1 MLTMENNFAIFDE
14 AEIITMPM
22 NMFKWIES
30 FGQKGFEQV
39 MESLVQFDNDIQE
52 HDSIVFVTTN
62 PDPEYFLA
70 EIEEGSITMDDDI
83 ERDTLVIANLSK
95 IDVDTFLDYV
105 LEGKEIIKNKDL
117 KRIILHYEFV

>member
-22 NMFKWIES
+22 NIFKWIES

-39 MESLVQFDNDIQE
+39 MESLVQFDNHIE
-52 HDSIVFVTTN
+52 EFDSIVFVTTN

-70 EIEEGSITMDDDI
+70 EIEQGSITMDDDI
-83 ERDTLVIANLSK
+83 ERNAFVIASLSK

>member
-1 MLTMENNFAIFDE
+1 MLTMKNDFAIFDE

-22 NMFKWIES
+22 NMFKWVES
-30 FGQKGFEQV
+30 FGQNGFDQV
-39 MESLVQFDNDIQE
+39 MQSLVQFDNKIKDF
-52 HDSIVFVTTN
+52 DSIVFVTTN
-62 PDPEYFLA
+62 PEPEYFLA

-83 ERDTLVIANLSK
+83 ERDAFVIASLSK

-117 KRIILHYEFV
+117 KRILLHYEFV